1 MLTDREKFKQAV
13 KDSLIRHVVAI
24 NKLTLQGMYFW
35 DYGNAFLKEAGM
47 AGADIFADDQR
58 IKYRY
63 PSYVED
69 IMGYA
74 LTMASVHSVGYV
86 HPAVKQFR
94 HDR

>member
-35 DYGNAFLKEAGM
+35 DYGNAFLKEAGNM

-63 PSYVED
+63 PSVC
-69 IMGYA
+69 
-74 LTMASVHSVGYV
+74 
-86 HPAVKQFR
+86 
-94 HDR
+94 